1 MTARH
6 ALKRSLLFQALFAIV
21 SVMAL
26 NTAAAAGAADVEG
39 SQDHPLVGRYEG
51 AEITG

>member
-6 ALKRSLLFQALFAIV
+6 ALKRPLLFQALFAIV

-26 NTAAAAGAADVEG
+26 NTAAGAADVEG
-39 SQDHPLVGRYEG
+39 SQDYPLVGRYEG